1 MKRNQ
6 KELIIHETK
15 THLNRWTQ
23 ETDLDDEE
31 IVKAYMVAINEWLEV
46 DIIEFTP
53 DDDNETDQAPGPD

>member
-1 MKRNQ
+1 MKQNPREQ
-6 KELIIHETK
+6 IIHETK

-31 IVKAYMVAINEWLEV
+31 IVQAYMVAINEWLEI

>member
-31 IVKAYMVAINEWLEV
+31 IVKAYMVAINEWLDRIDKNSKSNIQPPV
-46 DIIEFTP
+46 L
-53 DDDNETDQAPGPD
+53 